1 MEKYWSLEH
10 TISAMQMQVNAIDSY
25 LNSCASFIRMKT
37 IHICKNQE
45 AKREQWLFPS
55 CLILSKHSSVLPLR
69 AFPYEGRSGYVTVLT
84 QVSLIKYFL
93 RMGTEDYSTKNTS

>member
-10 TISAMQMQVNAIDSY
+10 TISAMQMQVNAIDFY

-45 AKREQWLFPS
+45 AKREQ
-55 CLILSKHSSVLPLR
+55 
-69 AFPYEGRSGYVTVLT
+69 
-84 QVSLIKYFL
+84 
-93 RMGTEDYSTKNTS
+93 